1 MKPVSKKAGVIAYR
15 QNEQGEIEIL
25 LISSRK
31 HPGTWVFPVGSIDEG
46 ENAQQAARRECVEES
61 GYVVELKDEME
72 KIYIDDGDVTN
83 EFTFFTA
90 EVVEETVDYEK
101 DRTRM
106 WVKLS
111 ELEYKITEVFRPL
124 ARKFTE
130 LVS

>member
-1 MKPVSKKAGVIAYR
+1 MKPISRKAGVIAYR
-15 QNEQGEIEIL
+15 QNEQGETEIL

-61 GYVVELKDEME
+61 GYIVELKDEME

-90 EVVEETVDYEK
+90 EVVEETFDYEK
-101 DRTRM
+101 DRTRK

-111 ELEYKITEVFRPL
+111 ELENKITEVFRPL
-124 ARKFTE
+124 ARKFAE
-130 LVS
+130 LV

>member
-1 MKPVSKKAGVIAYR
+1 MKPISRKAGVIAYR
-15 QNEQGEIEIL
+15 QNEQGETEIL

-61 GYVVELKDEME
+61 GYIVELKDEME

-90 EVVEETVDYEK
+90 EVVEETFDYEK
-101 DRTRM
+101 DRTRK

-111 ELEYKITEVFRPL
+111 DLENKITEVFRPL
-124 ARKFTE
+124 ARKFAE
-130 LVS
+130 LV